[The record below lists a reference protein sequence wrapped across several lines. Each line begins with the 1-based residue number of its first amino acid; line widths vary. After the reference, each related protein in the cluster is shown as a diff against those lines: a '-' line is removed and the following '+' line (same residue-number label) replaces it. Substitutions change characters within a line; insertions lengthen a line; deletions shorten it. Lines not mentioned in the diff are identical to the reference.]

1 MPVIMVSRGSFPE
14 AKTVA
19 EKLAKRLGYAC
30 LSREELISGSEQFDL
45 PEITFRKPI
54 QDTPSV
60 LDRFQFGRERYL
72 AFIRAALLKRLEK
85 DNAVYH
91 GLAGHAFVLGIR
103 HVLAALV
110 RADMED
116 RIPAEAKDGGLSEEE
131 ARYRLQKGD
140 EERRKW
146 SRFVTGIDP
155 DALSGYDVVYNAS
168 KIPVDDIVEGLAR
181 IAEQPFLQATP
192 DSLDAVRNL
201 SLAAQVKARLVSD
214 FPRAEVVSRD
224 CTVHV
229 TLRSSQDEAALQ
241 PQVEGLV
248 SDLEPIQALK
258 LHVLP
263 PADVFTWRSSIW

>member
-1 MPVIMVSRGSFPE
+1 MVSRGSYPE

-19 EKLAKRLGYAC
+19 ERLAQRLGYDC
-30 LSREELISGSEQFDL
+30 LSREELISGSAQFDL

-85 DNAVYH
+85 DNVVYH
-91 GLAGHAFVLGIR
+91 GMAGQAFVLGLR

-116 RIPAEAKDGGLSEEE
+116 RIAAEAKQRGLSQEE
-131 ARYRLQKGD
+131 ARYRLHRDD

-155 DALSGYDVVYNAS
+155 DALSGYDVVFNAS
-168 KIPVDDIVEGLAR
+168 KVPKEEIVEGIAR

-192 DSLDAVRNL
+192 ESLDAVRNL
-201 SLAAQVKARLVSD
+201 SLAAQVKARLVND
-214 FPRAEVVSRD
+214 FPRAEVVSRG
-224 CTVHV
+224 CSVHV
-229 TLRSSQDEAALQ
+229 TLRSSLGETALQ
-241 PQVEGLV
+241 PQVEELV
-248 SDLEPIQALK
+248 SDLEAIQSLK
-258 LHVLP
+258 LHILP